1 MNDVTRKLG
10 TAAQVVGNSI
20 GAAAADLQS
29 GIGSFFSGGHAHTH
43 DPAPVQESKQEKGS
57 EQQASVPD
65 STAGQVV
72 ANQQIGGKD
81 YYLVQTENQA
91 GQPERALFEKNGTD
105 YPPGQDLIVKWN
117 DGKPASAQAEKG
129 AELPWGGEIA
139 GKSQFGSQSQFT
151 SQHHDDGQGL

>member
-1 MNDVTRKLG
+1 MSETGKKIYS
-10 TAAQVVGNSI
+10 AAQAVENSL
-20 GAAAADLQS
+20 AATVKDLES
-29 GIGSFFSGGHAHTH
+29 GIGSFFSGGNARTN
-43 DPAPVQESKQEKGS
+43 DAEAVREQPAAKEQEQKATSDTS
-57 EQQASVPD
+57 
-65 STAGQVV
+65 AGQVV

-105 YPPGQDLIVKWN
+105 YQVGQDVTVKWS

-139 GKSQFGSQSQFT
+139 GQSQFNGQSQYT
-151 SQHHDDGQGL
+151 SQYHDDGQGL

>member
-1 MNDVTRKLG
+1 MNDVTRKIG
-10 TAAQVVGNSI
+10 TAAQVVSNSI

-43 DPAPVQESKQEKGS
+43 DPAPVHEPKSQER
-57 EQQASVPD
+57 EQQAPAAD
-65 STAGQVV
+65 TTAGQVV
-72 ANQQIGGKD
+72 ASQQIGGKD

-105 YPPGQDLIVKWN
+105 YQPGQDVIVKWN

-139 GKSQFGSQSQFT
+139 GQSQFSSQSQYA
-151 SQHHDDGQGL
+151 SQYHDDGQGL